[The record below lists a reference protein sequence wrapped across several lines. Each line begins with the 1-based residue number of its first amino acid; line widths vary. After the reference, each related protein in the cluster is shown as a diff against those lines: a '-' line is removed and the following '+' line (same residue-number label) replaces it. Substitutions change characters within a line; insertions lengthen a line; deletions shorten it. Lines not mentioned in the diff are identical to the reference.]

1 MLNGTE
7 QQARDFLEEQLKD
20 VQHKIARLEHVKQ
33 TCTDCAE
40 KAGLDRMLRA
50 FEIERQVIEELLARQ
65 TDGAVVPAL
74 GAQIVARIKRL
85 QARATRPAA
94 RWRRG
99 QPTPST
105 YWEAAH
111 ARTVLEQLL
120 RRWHAWRD
128 GRPYYPSTS
137 NGVVAATSHNAP
149 AARLN
154 LRANPWGVPVTS
166 ATSSTSSAHS
176 EDGEALAGNS
186 AELVDE
192 VRAVLE
198 RAGIETDHV
207 DIVFASEHVAIVT
220 AVVHTNAER
229 RVIINTLI
237 AQDKIELVL
246 ADIRVMNPDRCPVCK
261 AREKDN
267 GHNTPLT

>member
-7 QQARDFLEEQLKD
+7 QQARDFLEEQLRET
-20 VQHKIARLEHVKQ
+20 QHKIARLEHVKR
-33 TCTDCAE
+33 TCTDCGE
-40 KAGLDRMLRA
+40 KAGLDRMLRG
-50 FEIERQVIEELLARQ
+50 FEVERQVLEELLARQ
-65 TDGAVVPAL
+65 TDGAVAPAL
-74 GAQIVARIKRL
+74 GAQIVSRIKRL
-85 QARATRPAA
+85 RARAARPAA

-111 ARTVLEQLL
+111 ARAVLEQLL

-128 GRPYYPSTS
+128 GRPYYPSVS
-137 NGVVAATSHNAP
+137 NGVVTATSHNTP
-149 AARLN
+149 AARHN
-154 LRANPWGVPVTS
+154 LRGNPWGAPVMPATGS
-166 ATSSTSSAHS
+166 ASSALS

-198 RAGIETDHV
+198 RAGIEVDHV

-220 AVVHTNAER
+220 AVVHSDAER

-237 AQDKIELVL
+237 ALDTIELVL
-246 ADIRVMNPDRCPVCK
+246 ADIRVVDPDRCPVCRV
-261 AREKDN
+261 RERDN
-267 GHNTPLT
+267 GNDAPPD